1 MENKNPKTN
10 DDWLD
15 EILGKRNV
23 PRELRADELAVA
35 ADGLAHPE
43 EMDLERIVQETM
55 AENWGEE
62 DTEVPGQQSFDEIE
76 VDEPTPKRRTAP
88 EPMPKKTKKAHRFFG
103 IPHLLATLIW
113 AGIIL
118 FVGVSMGRL
127 AWVCAAD
134 VLALGKEPQEVTI
147 SLKEDDDI
155 ADAAKKLKKAGLIR
169 YPTLFESFA
178 DLTGKGKNLLEGNIT
193 FNGEIVYD
201 YNALINAM
209 SYRGGSLVTVEVM
222 IPEGYNCAQIFSLL
236 EKKKVCTAAELE
248 KAAMT
253 AVFDNYWWF
262 KDVKRDH
269 KYCLEGFLFP
279 DTYEFYVNDKPD
291 RVLSKFLDTFNY
303 RFSQKMLDKFVALN
317 TKYNNKFTIYD
328 VVTMASII
336 EKETA
341 NADESYTISSVFY
354 NRLTNTSTFAPYL
367 GSDATILYATE
378 YRDKETLTNNTLINQ
393 SPYNTYTN
401 TGLPPTPIAN
411 PGLDSLDAALEPMS
425 TKYFYFVYD
434 KSAGCHR
441 FSETLAQHQQWI
453 NKLGLNKS

>member
-1 MENKNPKTN
+1 MDKKNPQTN

-23 PRELRADELAVA
+23 ARELRADELAVA

-43 EMDLERIVQETM
+43 ETDLERIVQETM

-62 DTEVPGQQSFDEIE
+62 EPTEIPGQQSFDELTE
-76 VDEPTPKRRTAP
+76 RPAPPENNEPL
-88 EPMPKKTKKAHRFFG
+88 PKKRKKSYRFFG

-118 FVGVSMGRL
+118 FVGVSLGRL
-127 AWVCAAD
+127 GWVCAAD
-134 VLALGKEPQEVTI
+134 LLALGKEPQEVTI
-147 SLKEDDDI
+147 TLSEGDDI
-155 ADAAKKLKKAGLIR
+155 SDAAKKLKKAGMIR
-169 YPTLFESFA
+169 YPSLFESFA

-209 SYRGGSLVTVEVM
+209 SYRGGSLVTVDVM
-222 IPEGYNCAQIFSLL
+222 IPEGYNCAQIFALL
-236 EKKKVCTAAELE
+236 EEKKVCSVEDLE

-253 AVFDNYWWF
+253 AQFENYWWI

-279 DTYEFYVNDKPD
+279 DTYEFYINDKPD
-291 RVLSKFLDTFNY
+291 RVLMKFLDTFDY
-303 RFSQKMLDKFVALN
+303 RFSQKMIDKFVALN
-317 TKYNNKFTIYD
+317 RKYSDKFTVYD

-341 NADESYTISSVFY
+341 NADESYSISSVFY
-354 NRLTNTSTFAPYL
+354 NRLTHTSTFAPYL
-367 GSDATILYATE
+367 GSDATILYATD
-378 YRDKETLTNNTLINQ
+378 YRDKDTLTTDALINQ

-401 TGLPPTPIAN
+401 TGLPPTPISN
-411 PGLDSLDAALEPMS
+411 PGLESLDAALDPLE
-425 TKYFYFVYD
+425 TDYFYFVYD
-434 KSAGCHR
+434 KSVGHHR
-441 FSETLAQHQQWI
+441 FSKTMAQHQDWI